1 MVCVSSRSASTSVTD
16 SRQAMRGSIE
26 KYSTTAGD
34 RWRVRYELPPGPDG
48 RRRQRTK
55 RGFLRQRD
63 ADRALREAI
72 GSVQDGTYVEPNQD
86 TVAQWL
92 EEWLERRRPI
102 DASAARRHRG
112 KLAPSTWA
120 PYRTYIDSMIVPVI
134 GGIRLRDLQPE
145 DLERPYDT
153 LERTGGRGQAGQDL
167 RQPGD
172 PPRAS
177 ADRRA
182 ATSRFGRR
190 STTHVA
196 GWLGRR
202 QGHQRA
208 PRSRQHRDHPGH
220 LQPRPAGP
228 RRRGGSNARHRHP
241 R

>member
-92 EEWLERRRPI
+92 EECPDGADRSTPALPGVTA
-102 DASAARRHRG
+102 AS
-112 KLAPSTWA
+112 S
-120 PYRTYIDSMIVPVI
+120 
-134 GGIRLRDLQPE
+134 
-145 DLERPYDT
+145 
-153 LERTGGRGQAGQDL
+153 
-167 RQPGD
+167 
-172 PPRAS
+172 PPRPGLRTA
-177 ADRRA
+177 R
-182 ATSRFGRR
+182 TSTR
-190 STTHVA
+190 
-196 GWLGRR
+196 
-202 QGHQRA
+202 
-208 PRSRQHRDHPGH
+208 
-220 LQPRPAGP
+220 
-228 RRRGGSNARHRHP
+228 
-241 R
+241 